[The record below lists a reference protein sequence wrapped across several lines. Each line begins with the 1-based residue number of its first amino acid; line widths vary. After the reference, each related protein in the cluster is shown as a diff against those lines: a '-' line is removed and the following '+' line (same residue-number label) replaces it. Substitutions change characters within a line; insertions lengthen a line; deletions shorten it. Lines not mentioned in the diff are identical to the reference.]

1 MQAGTQS
8 TNRNTRK
15 EATRSAETEYH
26 KQRK

>member
-8 TNRNTRK
+8 TIRSTRK
-15 EATRSAETEYH
+15 EATRSAEIQYR